1 MVSIVKTGSNSEPR
15 PGSGEPF
22 RTSDVCTIISLSI
35 IKSGFKY
42 SENIVF
48 GALDKSKTSLKLFSC
63 SGWKIMYLGRSPAFL
78 TSDVF
83 IRSNEMIRTKWPI
96 Y

>member
-1 MVSIVKTGSNSEPR
+1 MVSIVKTGSNGEPR

-42 SENIVF
+42 SENI
-48 GALDKSKTSLKLFSC
+48 GYLALRIKAKH
-63 SGWKIMYLGRSPAFL
+63 
-78 TSDVF
+78 
-83 IRSNEMIRTKWPI
+83 RSNCFRAVDGKLYIVVCNILNFEVGCR
-96 Y
+96 